1 MYGMVGMVAIARY
14 WIRKQAALKVAFQFT
29 STVGFIESIAN
40 ATNISITLAEHQMT
54 YRFLWPC
61 HTYTSDINIE

>member
-40 ATNISITLAEHQMT
+40 ATNISIT
-54 YRFLWPC
+54 
-61 HTYTSDINIE
+61 